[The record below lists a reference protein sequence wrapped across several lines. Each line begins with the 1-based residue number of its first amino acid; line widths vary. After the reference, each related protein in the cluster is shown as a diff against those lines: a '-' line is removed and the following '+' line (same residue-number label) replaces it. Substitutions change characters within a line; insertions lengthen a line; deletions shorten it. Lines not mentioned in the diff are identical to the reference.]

1 MDALN
6 GVLMAGGAMA
16 PGVPTPTINGGL
28 RTLADQTGCDNIVK
42 WDIWCDTIISNST
55 NSFLTLIL
63 FSV

>member
-1 MDALN
+1 
-6 GVLMAGGAMA
+6 MA

-55 NSFLTLIL
+55 NSFITLIL